1 MARRVNTEKYINKY
15 IHTYIHKANHFNTGP
30 TTSSRHSNKYIKP
43 TISILGLL
51 QVVGTV
57 IKNIKLQPVPPLM
70 PSESLSVRLTWIN
83 SASNGINGVT
93 GCNFIFFWYQIQL
106 HRPICRLCC
115 EFFSYDS
122 RKHIIKI
129 RISLIGTYRT
139 MGHRTLVG
147 PYEMII
153 MFELP

>member
-1 MARRVNTEKYINKY
+1 
-15 IHTYIHKANHFNTGP
+15 
-30 TTSSRHSNKYIKP
+30 
-43 TISILGLL
+43 
-51 QVVGTV
+51 
-57 IKNIKLQPVPPLM
+57 M
-70 PSESLSVRLTWIN
+70 PSESLSVRLTGIN

-93 GCNFIFFWYQIQL
+93 GCNFIFFLGSNTITSTNL
-106 HRPICRLCC
+106 SFVLRIL
-115 EFFSYDS
+115 YDS

-129 RISLIGTYRT
+129 RISLIGTYRA

>member
-1 MARRVNTEKYINKY
+1 MVAVLVQN
-15 IHTYIHKANHFNTGP
+15 G
-30 TTSSRHSNKYIKP
+30 
-43 TISILGLL
+43 
-51 QVVGTV
+51 
-57 IKNIKLQPVPPLM
+57 KNIKLQPVPPLM

>member
-30 TTSSRHSNKYIKP
+30 TTSSRHSK
-43 TISILGLL
+43 
-51 QVVGTV
+51 
-57 IKNIKLQPVPPLM
+57 KNIKLQPVPPLM
-70 PSESLSVRLTWIN
+70 PSESLSVRLTGIN

-93 GCNFIFFWYQIQL
+93 GCNFIFFWDQIQL

-147 PYEMII
+147 PYEIII